1 MLIEATGGNT
11 GIGLAAVAAMKGYK
25 LIIVMPA
32 SMSLERRI
40 VVRAFGA
47 ELYLTH
53 PTKGIKGAIQKAE
66 EILSQTPDGYILN
79 QFDNPANPQVILFF
93 SSVDLLVVQQI
104 YRYFLMLLCRF
115 IMKPLV
121 QKYGETLGGKLM
133 RWLQG
138 LGLVVL

>member
-79 QFDNPANPQVILFF
+79 QFDNPANPQVN
-93 SSVDLLVVQQI
+93 DLI
-104 YRYFLMLLCRF
+104 FLKCGF
-115 IMKPLV
+115 V
-121 QKYGETLGGKLM
+121 GGAAD
-133 RWLQG
+133 LQ
-138 LGLVVL
+138 VIFYVIV

>member
-121 QKYGETLGGKLM
+121 QKYGETQGGKLM